1 MSMRESIRKIGL
13 VNGAVVMIG
22 AFTAAN
28 LVLPATANAA
38 PAAGCSAFMNS
49 AVSGGYQATLS
60 CKGIGLSFVNG
71 LGTTLTDASTEAR
84 ALAQIALGGGD
95 TCSAFVHD
103 TAPGGYKVTLTC
115 VDTGLVSGVGT
126 TLTDASRAARASI

>member
-1 MSMRESIRKIGL
+1 MRESISKIGL
-13 VNGAVVMIG
+13 AKGTMVMIG
-22 AFTAAN
+22 AFTVASLA
-28 LVLPATANAA
+28 LPATANAA

-49 AVSGGYQATLS
+49 PVTGGHKATLT
-60 CKGIGLSFVNG
+60 CNGIGLSFIDG
-71 LGTTLTDASTEAR
+71 LGTTLTDAGKEAR

-95 TCSAFVHD
+95 TCSAFMHA
-103 TAPGGYKVTLTC
+103 TTPGGYKVTLTC

>member
-1 MSMRESIRKIGL
+1 MRESISKIGL
-13 VNGAVVMIG
+13 TKGAVVMIG
-22 AFTAAN
+22 AFTVASLA
-28 LVLPATANAA
+28 LPATANAA

-49 AVSGGYQATLS
+49 PVTGGYEATLT
-60 CKGIGLSFVNG
+60 CNGIGLSFIDG
-71 LGTTLTDASTEAR
+71 LGTNLTDASKEAR

-95 TCSAFVHD
+95 TCSAFMHA
-103 TAPGGYKVTLTC
+103 TTPGGYKVTLTC

>member
-1 MSMRESIRKIGL
+1 MRESVGKIGSARR
-13 VNGAVVMIG
+13 AVVVIG
-22 AFTAAN
+22 ALAAAN
-28 LVLPATANAA
+28 FISPAMASAA

-60 CKGIGLSFVNG
+60 CNGIGLSFVNG
-71 LGTTLTDASTEAR
+71 LGTTLTQASEEAR
-84 ALAQIALGGGD
+84 ALAGIALGGGD
-95 TCSAFVHD
+95 TCSAFMHA